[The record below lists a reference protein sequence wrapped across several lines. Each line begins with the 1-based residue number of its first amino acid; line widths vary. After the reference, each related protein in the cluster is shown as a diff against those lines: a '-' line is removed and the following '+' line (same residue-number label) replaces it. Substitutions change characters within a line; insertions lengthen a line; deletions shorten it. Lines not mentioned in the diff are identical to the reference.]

1 MLPQVRRLPHA
12 PGVYRFRDAT
22 GRALYL
28 GRATD
33 LRSRVASYWSVL
45 KGRRHLRRMVP
56 AITRVEAL
64 TCASVHEAAWLERN
78 LLEHRK
84 LRWNRVVGGQESPVY
99 LLLDTSARR
108 PGLRI
113 SYTEGFGP
121 YLGGTR
127 ARLALSALQRIHPL
141 EYART
146 ALTGAERDM
155 AARRGVGPADRE
167 RLTTAL
173 EAVLRRDPAAV
184 RDASAQLVGLRDK
197 AAMELNFEHAA
208 RLQDEILAL
217 DWLTS
222 PQRVT
227 TQGGGDHSVTGWS
240 DGIQVAFEVHAGHL
254 RTWRQRTTARAP
266 QDPPPAEWAEFAQVN
281 ADLARFI
288 SD

>member
-12 PGVYRFRDAT
+12 PGVYRFRDAS

-45 KGRRHLRRMVP
+45 TGRRHLRRMIP

-64 TCASVHEAAWLERN
+64 TCASVHEAGWLERN

-84 LRWNRVVGGQESPVY
+84 LRWNRVAGGQESPVY
-99 LLLDTSARR
+99 IVLDAGPRR
-108 PGLRI
+108 PGLHL
-113 SYTEGFGP
+113 SYTGGFGP

-127 ARLALSALQRIHPL
+127 ARLALSALHRIHPL
-141 EYART
+141 GYAGS
-146 ALTGAERDM
+146 APTGAERDM
-155 AARRGVGPADRE
+155 AARRGVTPGHRA
-167 RLTTAL
+167 RLA
-173 EAVLRRDPAAV
+173 AAVGDVLRRDPGAV
-184 RDASAQLVGLRDK
+184 RDAEARLVALRDR
-197 AAMELNFEHAA
+197 AADELRFEHAA
-208 RLQDEILAL
+208 RLQDEIQAL

-227 TQGGGDHSVTGWS
+227 VPGGGDHQVTGWS
-240 DGIQVAFEVHAGHL
+240 DGIQVAFEVRDGRL
-254 RTWRQRTTARAP
+254 RTWRQRAATRAP
-266 QDPPPAEWAEFAQVN
+266 QGPPPIQWAEFAQVN